1 MGFGF
6 LGGFRVNLHRGADVL
21 VSHDVLNDLQV
32 GLIFAQPGAE
42 CVPEIVAGERRQQF
56 GFALLLFRFFQFGFV
71 VGNADALDGAV
82 DRLQVLR
89 LAEAVQENEV
99 RDSVDFVFAHQFQLL
114 LVGAFLLQC
123 LPHFGQDR
131 NGPLACGSLGRGHG
145 EVAAAHLVVMVHQIV
160 LDGDKPT
167 LEVDV
172 APAQANRFRDAASGA
187 QHEGEHREPVLEL
200 RRLLDEVPEGLL
212 LGQGQSVAFG
222 RFVLVSGF
230 NSRQDTIRGI
240 HTDVLIVHRH
250 RKDLMENILDGFQ
263 RVQRHL
269 AIADDAIVV
278 AADIRLAN
286 VLEFHRADLIPDEP
300 IVHINVI
307 GEGMLFQAYLVLTPQ
322 FKQVI
327 QGQAALRDADALCQI
342 VLDLLFLFAQPLQ
355 GCIIDGMAFPVFR
368 SPTVHIQPVTL
379 AINLAILQNTAFI
392 VFTSLHI
399 NSPFHSQN
407 VEKEPYAMSIP

>member
-1 MGFGF
+1 
-6 LGGFRVNLHRGADVL
+6 
-21 VSHDVLNDLQV
+21 
-32 GLIFAQPGAE
+32 
-42 CVPEIVAGERRQQF
+42 
-56 GFALLLFRFFQFGFV
+56 
-71 VGNADALDGAV
+71 
-82 DRLQVLR
+82 
-89 LAEAVQENEV
+89 
-99 RDSVDFVFAHQFQLL
+99 
-114 LVGAFLLQC
+114 
-123 LPHFGQDR
+123 
-131 NGPLACGSLGRGHG
+131 
-145 EVAAAHLVVMVHQIV
+145 
-160 LDGDKPT
+160 
-167 LEVDV
+167 
-172 APAQANRFRDAASGA
+172 
-187 QHEGEHREPVLEL
+187 
-200 RRLLDEVPEGLL
+200 
-212 LGQGQSVAFG
+212 VAFG
-222 RFVLVSGF
+222 RFVLVGGF
-230 NSRQDTIRGI
+230 YSRQDTIRGI

-250 RKDLMENILDGFQ
+250 RKDLMKNILDGFQ

-286 VLEFHRADLIPDEP
+286 VLELHHADLIPDEP

-307 GEGMLFQAYLVLTPQ
+307 SEGMLFQAHLVLTPQ

-368 SPTVHIQPVTL
+368 SPTVHIQPITL

>member
-1 MGFGF
+1 M
-6 LGGFRVNLHRGADVL
+6 
-21 VSHDVLNDLQV
+21 
-32 GLIFAQPGAE
+32 
-42 CVPEIVAGERRQQF
+42 AGEGRQQLRLPLFLF
-56 GFALLLFRFFQFGFV
+56 GLFQFGFV
-71 VGNADALDGAV
+71 VCHADALDGAV
-82 DRLQVLR
+82 NRLRILR
-89 LAEAVQENEV
+89 LAEAVQEYEV
-99 RDSVDFVFAHQFQLL
+99 RDSVDFVFAYQFQLL
-114 LVGAFLLQC
+114 LVGALLLQC

-131 NGPLACGSLGRGHG
+131 NRPLACGSLGCGHG
-145 EVAAAHLVVMVHQIV
+145 EIAAAHLVVMVHQIV

-167 LEVDV
+167 LKVDV

-200 RRLLDEVPEGLL
+200 RRFLDETQECLL
-212 LGQGQSVAFG
+212 LGQGQSVAFW
-222 RFVLVSGF
+222 RFVLVGGF
-230 NSRQDTIRGI
+230 NGRQDTIRGI

-250 RKDLMENILDGFQ
+250 RKDLMKNILDGFQ

-286 VLEFHRADLIPDEP
+286 VLELHPADLIPNEP

-307 GEGMLFQAYLVLTPQ
+307 GEGMLFQAHLVLTPQ

-327 QGQAALRDADALCQI
+327 QGQAALRDADALCQ
-342 VLDLLFLFAQPLQ
+342 VALYLLFLFAQPFQ
-355 GCIIDGMAFPVFR
+355 GCIIDGMAFSVFR

-379 AINLAILQNTAFI
+379 TVDLAILQNTAFI
-392 VFTSLHI
+392 IFTSLHI

>member
-1 MGFGF
+1 
-6 LGGFRVNLHRGADVL
+6 
-21 VSHDVLNDLQV
+21 
-32 GLIFAQPGAE
+32 
-42 CVPEIVAGERRQQF
+42 
-56 GFALLLFRFFQFGFV
+56 
-71 VGNADALDGAV
+71 
-82 DRLQVLR
+82 
-89 LAEAVQENEV
+89 
-99 RDSVDFVFAHQFQLL
+99 
-114 LVGAFLLQC
+114 
-123 LPHFGQDR
+123 
-131 NGPLACGSLGRGHG
+131 
-145 EVAAAHLVVMVHQIV
+145 MVHQIV

-172 APAQANRFRDAASGA
+172 TPAQANRFRDAASGT

-200 RRLLDEVPEGLL
+200 RRFLDETQECLL

-222 RFVLVSGF
+222 RFVLVGGF
-230 NSRQDTIRGI
+230 NGRQDTIRGI

-286 VLEFHRADLIPDEP
+286 VLELHHADLIPDEP

-307 GEGMLFQAYLVLTPQ
+307 GEGMLFQAHLVLTPQ

-327 QGQAALRDADALCQI
+327 QGQAALRDADAICQI
-342 VLDLLFLFAQPLQ
+342 ALDLLFLFAQPLQ
-355 GCIIDGMAFPVFR
+355 SCIIDGVAFSVFR
-368 SPTVHIQPVTL
+368 SPTVHIQPVAL
-379 AINLAILQNTAFI
+379 AVDLAILQNTAFI
-392 VFTSLHI
+392 IFTSLHI

>member
-42 CVPEIVAGERRQQF
+42 HVPEIMAGEGRQQLRLPLFLF
-56 GFALLLFRFFQFGFV
+56 GLFQFGFV
-71 VGNADALDGAV
+71 VCRADALDGTV
-82 DRLQVLR
+82 DGLRILR
-89 LAEAVQENEV
+89 LTESVQEHKV
-99 RDSVDFVFAHQFQLL
+99 RDTIDFVLTHQFQLL
-114 LVGAFLLQC
+114 LVNSFLLQRF
-123 LPHFGQDR
+123 PNFRQYG
-131 NGPLACGSLGRGHG
+131 NFPLACGSFGRGHG
-145 EVAAAHLVVMVHQIV
+145 EVATTDFVVVIDQIV
-160 LDGDKPT
+160 LNGNKPA
-167 LEVDV
+167 LKVDV
-172 APAQANRFRDAASGA
+172 TPAQANRFRDTASGS
-187 QHEGEHREPVLEL
+187 QHKGEHRKPVLEL
-200 RRLLDEVPEGLL
+200 RRFLDEIQECLL

-222 RFVLVSGF
+222 RFVLVGGF
-230 NSRQDTIRGI
+230 NGRQDTIRGI
-240 HTDVLIVHRH
+240 YTDVLIVHRH

-263 RVQRHL
+263 RVQCHL

-278 AADIRLAN
+278 AADIRLADI
-286 VLEFHRADLIPDEP
+286 LELHPADLIPNEP

-307 GEGMLFQAYLVLTPQ
+307 GEGMLFQAHLVLTPQ

-327 QGQAALRDADALCQI
+327 QGQAALRDADALCQ
-342 VLDLLFLFAQPLQ
+342 VALYLLFLFAQPLQ

-368 SPTVHIQPVTL
+368 SSTVHIQPVTF

-399 NSPFHSQN
+399 NSPFHAQN

>member
-1 MGFGF
+1 M
-6 LGGFRVNLHRGADVL
+6 
-21 VSHDVLNDLQV
+21 SHDILNDLQV
-32 GLIFAQPGAE
+32 GLIFAQPGTE
-42 CVPEIVAGERRQQF
+42 CVPEIMAGERRQQLRFPLFLF
-56 GFALLLFRFFQFGFV
+56 GLFQLGFV
-71 VGNADALDGAV
+71 VGHTDALDGAV
-82 DRLQVLR
+82 DRLRVLR
-89 LAEAVQENEV
+89 LAEAVQEYEV
-99 RDSVDFVFAHQFQLL
+99 RDSVDFVFAYQFQLL
-114 LVGAFLLQC
+114 LVGAFLLQRF
-123 LPHFGQDR
+123 PHFGQDW
-131 NGPLACGSLGRGHG
+131 NCPLTGGSLGGGHG
-145 EVAAAHLVVMVHQIV
+145 EIAATDLVVMVHQIV

-172 APAQANRFRDAASGA
+172 TPAQANRFRDAASGT

-200 RRLLDEVPEGLL
+200 RRFLDEIQKRLL
-212 LGQGQSVAFG
+212 LGQGQSVSFG
-222 RFVLVSGF
+222 RFVLVGGF
-230 NSRQDTIRGI
+230 NGRQDTIRGI

-286 VLEFHRADLIPDEP
+286 VLELHHADLIPDEP

-307 GEGMLFQAYLVLTPQ
+307 GEGMLFQAHLVLTPQ

-327 QGQAALRDADALCQI
+327 QGQAALRDAEAICQV

-355 GCIIDGMAFPVFR
+355 GCIIDGMAFSVFR
-368 SPTVHIQPVTL
+368 SPTVHIQPIAL
-379 AINLAILQNTAFI
+379 AVDLAILQNTAFI
-392 VFTSLHI
+392 IFTSLHI